1 MKKIINSIRFIWRKL
16 HWEKKMKQSQLTFK
30 GVHFYNY
37 VKELL
42 DGKNVFIQNY
52 EDDLNRISEKSGIP
66 REILLP
72 YVASLFS
79 EIELNGIPRE

>member
-1 MKKIINSIRFIWRKL
+1 MKKIINSIRLIWRKL

-30 GVHFYNY
+30 GIHFYNY

-52 EDDLNRISEKSGIP
+52 EDDLNGLSEKTGIP
-66 REILLP
+66 REKLLSDI
-72 YVASLFS
+72 ANLFS
-79 EIELNGIPRE
+79 EIELKGAPRE

>member
-30 GVHFYNY
+30 GIHFYNY

-52 EDDLNRISEKSGIP
+52 EDDLNGLSEKTGIP
-66 REILLP
+66 REKLLSDI
-72 YVASLFS
+72 ANLFS
-79 EIELNGIPRE
+79 EIELKGAPRE

>member
-1 MKKIINSIRFIWRKL
+1 MKKIIGSLQLIRERL
-16 HWEKKMKQSQLTFK
+16 RWEKKMRQSQLTFK

-52 EDDLNRISEKSGIP
+52 EDDLNGLSEKTGIP
-66 REILLP
+66 REKLLSDI
-72 YVASLFS
+72 ANLFS
-79 EIELNGIPRE
+79 EIELKGAPRE

>member
-1 MKKIINSIRFIWRKL
+1 MKKIINSIQLIRKRL
-16 HWEKKMKQSQLTFK
+16 HWEKKMKESQLTFK

-52 EDDLNRISEKSGIP
+52 EDDLSGLSEKTGVP
-66 REILLP
+66 REKLLP
-72 YVASLFS
+72 YIASLFS
-79 EIELNGIPRE
+79 EIELKGVPRE